1 MTTEVE
7 VRESERF
14 EDAALPA
21 LKMEGDYRPVHAG
34 CF

>member
-1 MTTEVE
+1 MTAAE

-21 LKMEGDYRPVHAG
+21 LKMEGGYRPIHAG
-34 CF
+34 SF